1 MFQNYLK
8 IAIRNL
14 WKNKGF
20 STINILGLA
29 IGIATCLLITLYV
42 LDELSFDRYHEKS
55 SRIYRVNV
63 DLRFGGGE
71 QKFAVAPDPL
81 AFTMV
86 ELYPQVENAVRF
98 RGYGSSVIR
107 KGNENIKEDRIIS
120 VDSTLFDVFTLPM
133 IAGDPR
139 TALKAPYTVVI
150 TESIARKYFN
160 KTDVVGQSLRF
171 DNTQD
176 YKITGVVKDMPANS
190 HFNYDFFISLSSSDE
205 SRRGI
210 WLSFNFNTYLL
221 LKPGTSQQSVEA
233 KFEEIFKKYM
243 WPQAQDLMKITE
255 EDFQKSGNYLRL
267 SLIPLTDIHLKSDRI
282 AELGVNS
289 DMQMVYIFMI
299 IAILILVI
307 ACVNFMNL
315 STARS
320 ANRAKEVG
328 VRKVLGTQKINLI
341 KQFLTESVLMSLIA
355 FVIAIILATL
365 LLPYFNQLSVKE
377 LTLSPDKHPA
387 LLPLLVLFAMVVGL
401 LAGSYPAFYLSAFKP
416 IEVLKGKLSKGF
428 KSSYFRSGLVVLQ
441 FFISIGLIVATI
453 VIYRQLNF
461 IQNKKL
467 GFNKEQVITI
477 HDTYV
482 LNNKIETFKNEV
494 LKHTGVVSGTVSG
507 YLPVPSSR
515 NDNSWFPEGQMT
527 NENAVSMQTWGI
539 DHDYIKT
546 LNMEIIKGRDFSK
559 QFVTDSA
566 NVIINE
572 TAARLFGYQD
582 PIGKTISTITDFTT
596 KQVGNY
602 TVVGVVKNFHFE
614 SLRQNV
620 GALCML
626 LTPSTGSTSF
636 RIKTDNVTPLIRNIE
651 SLWKKMAPGEAFSY
665 SFLNEDFNN
674 IYRTEQRVGRIF
686 ISFAVFA
693 IFIACLGL
701 FGLATYAAEQRTKEI
716 GIRKVLGASVTNVAG
731 MLSRDFLKLVLI
743 AALFAF
749 PLSWWAMHK
758 WLEDFA
764 FRIDIG
770 WWVFVLAGVVALL
783 IALVTVSFQAIRA
796 AVSNPVKSLRTE

>member
-55 SRIYRVNV
+55 DRIYRLNV

-71 QKFAVAPDPL
+71 QKFAVGPDPL

-98 RGYGSSVIR
+98 RGYGSYVVK
-107 KGNENIKEDRIIS
+107 KGNQNIKEERIIS

-133 IAGDPR
+133 IAGEPR
-139 TALKAPYTVVI
+139 TALTAPYSVVI
-150 TESIARKYFN
+150 TESIAKKYFN

-176 YKITGVVKDMPANS
+176 YKVTGVIKDMPANS
-190 HFNYDFFISLSSSDE
+190 HFNYDFFLSLSSSEE

-221 LKPGTSQQSVEA
+221 LRPGTSKESVEA
-233 KFEEIFKKYM
+233 KFDEIFKKYM
-243 WPQAQDLMKITE
+243 WPQAQQLMQIS
-255 EDFQKSGNYLRL
+255 EDDFKKSGNYLKL
-267 SLIPLTDIHLKSDRI
+267 SLMPLADIHLKSDRI

-289 DMQMVYIFMI
+289 DIQMVYIFI
-299 IAILILVI
+299 VIAVLILII

-341 KQFLTESVLMSLIA
+341 TQFLTESVLMSLIA
-355 FVIAIILATL
+355 FVLAVGIAIL
-365 LLPYFNQLSVKE
+365 LMPYFNQLAVKE
-377 LTLSPDKHPA
+377 LTLSPAQHPS
-387 LLPLLVLFAMVVGL
+387 LLPLLILFAIVVGL
-401 LAGSYPAFYLSAFKP
+401 LAGSYPAFYLSAFRP

-428 KSSYFRSGLVVLQ
+428 RSSYFRSGLVILQ

-467 GFNKEQVITI
+467 GFNKEQVISI

-482 LNNKIETFKNEV
+482 LKNNVETFKNEI
-494 LKHTGVVSGTVSG
+494 LNQTGVVTGTVSG
-507 YLPVPSSR
+507 YLPVPSGR

-546 LNMEIIKGRDFSK
+546 LGMEIIKGRDFSK
-559 QFVTDSA
+559 QLATDSA

-572 TAARLFGYQD
+572 SAARLFGYQD
-582 PIGKTISTITDFTT
+582 PIGKTISTYEDLAT
-596 KQVGNY
+596 KKVANY
-602 TVVGVVKNFHFE
+602 TVIGVVKNFHYE

-626 LTPSTGSTSF
+626 LQPANSTISF
-636 RIKTDNVTPLIRNIE
+636 RIKTDNVAPVISGIE

-674 IYRTEQRVGRIF
+674 MYRTEQRVGKIF

-716 GIRKVLGASVTNVAG
+716 GIRKVLGASVANVAG
-731 MLSRDFLKLVLI
+731 MLSKDFLRLVLI
-743 AALFAF
+743 AAVFAF

-770 WWVFVLAGVVALL
+770 WWVFMLAGLVALL

>member
-8 IAIRNL
+8 IALRNL

-42 LDELSFDRYHEKS
+42 LDELSFDKYHEKS
-55 SRIYRVNV
+55 DRIYRVNI
-63 DLRFGGGE
+63 DLKFGGGE

-107 KGNENIKEDRIIS
+107 KGNQNIKEERIIS
-120 VDSTLFDVFTLPM
+120 ADSTLFDVFTLPM
-133 IAGDPR
+133 IAGDPH
-139 TALKAPYTVVI
+139 TALTAPYSVVI
-150 TESIARKYFN
+150 TESIAKKYFN
-160 KTDVVGQSLRF
+160 KTDVIGQSLRF
-171 DNTQD
+171 DNSQD
-176 YKITGVVKDMPANS
+176 YKVTGVIEDMPANS
-190 HFNYDFFISLSSSDE
+190 HFNFDFFVSLSTSEE

-210 WLSFNFNTYLL
+210 WLSFNFNTYILL
-221 LKPGTSQQSVEA
+221 RPGTSKESVEA
-233 KFEEIFKKYM
+233 KFDELFKKYM
-243 WPQAQDLMKITE
+243 WPQAQEMMKIS
-255 EDFQKSGNYLRL
+255 EDDFKKSGNYLRM
-267 SLIPLTDIHLKSDRI
+267 SLTPLPDIHLKSDRV

-289 DMQMVYIFMI
+289 DMQMVYIFII

-341 KQFLTESVLMSLIA
+341 NQFLTESVLMSLIA
-355 FVIAIILATL
+355 FVIALIIGML
-365 LLPYFNQLSVKE
+365 LLPYFNQLAVKE
-377 LTLSPDKHPA
+377 LTLSPSQHPM
-387 LLPLLVLFAMVVGL
+387 LIPLLVLFAIIVGL

-416 IEVLKGKLSKGF
+416 IEVLKGKVSRGF
-428 KSSYFRSGLVVLQ
+428 RSSYFRSGLVVFQ

-467 GFNKEQVITI
+467 GFNKEQVISI

-482 LNNKIETFKNEV
+482 LKNNVETFKNEV
-494 LKHTGVVSGTVSG
+494 LNQTGVVSGTISG
-507 YLPVPSSR
+507 FLPVPSGR
-515 NDNSWFPEGQMT
+515 NDNPWFPEGQMT
-527 NENAVSMQTWGI
+527 NENAVSMQSWAI

-546 LNMEIIKGRDFSK
+546 LGMEIIKGRDFSK
-559 QFVTDSA
+559 QLPTDSFK
-566 NVIINE
+566 VIINE

-582 PIGKTISTITDFTT
+582 PIGKTISSYENIQTKKVVTFTI
-596 KQVGNY
+596 VGL
-602 TVVGVVKNFHFE
+602 VKNFHYE

-620 GALCML
+620 GALCMFL
-626 LTPSTGSTSF
+626 QPSTGMTSF
-636 RIKTDNVTPLIRNIE
+636 RINTDNIKPIISNIE

-674 IYRTEQRVGRIF
+674 IYRSEQRVGRIF

-716 GIRKVLGASVTNVAG
+716 GIRKVLGASVVNVAG
-731 MLSRDFLKLVLI
+731 MLSKDFLRLVLI
-743 AALFAF
+743 AAVFAF

-764 FRIDIG
+764 FRINIG
-770 WWVFVLAGVVALL
+770 WWVFVLAGVTALL
-783 IALVTVSFQAIRA
+783 IALITVSFQAIRA
-796 AVSNPVKSLRTE
+796 AVSNPVNSLRSE

>member
-8 IAIRNL
+8 IALRNL

-42 LDELSFDRYHEKS
+42 LDELSYDRYHEKS
-55 SRIYRVNV
+55 DRIYRVNI

-98 RGYGSSVIR
+98 RGYGSFVIR
-107 KGNENIKEDRIIS
+107 KGNENIREDRIIS

-133 IAGDPR
+133 IAGNSR
-139 TALKAPYTVVI
+139 SALTAPYSVVI

-176 YKITGVVKDMPANS
+176 YKVTGVIKDMPVNS
-190 HFNYDFFISLSSSDE
+190 HFNYDFFISLSSTDE

-221 LKPGTSQQSVEA
+221 LKAGTSQQSVEA
-233 KFEEIFKKYM
+233 KFDEIYKKYM
-243 WPQAQDLMKITE
+243 WPQAQELMNITE

-267 SLIPLTDIHLKSDRI
+267 SLMPITDIHLKSDRI

-299 IAILILVI
+299 IAVLILVI

-355 FVIAIILATL
+355 FVIAVLLAML

-377 LTLSPDKHPA
+377 LTLSPEQHPA
-387 LLPLLVLFAMVVGL
+387 LLPLLVLFAIVVGL

-482 LNNKIETFKNEV
+482 LENKIETFKNEV

-515 NDNSWFPEGQMT
+515 SDNSWFPEGQLT

-559 QFVTDSA
+559 QFATDSA

-572 TAARLFGYQD
+572 TAASLFGYQD

-596 KQVGNY
+596 KEVGNY
-602 TVVGVVKNFHFE
+602 TVVGVVKNFHYE

-636 RIKTDNVTPLIRNIE
+636 RIKTDNVTPLIRSIE
-651 SLWKKMAPGEAFSY
+651 SLWKNMAPGEAFSY

-716 GIRKVLGASVTNVAG
+716 GIRKVLGASVTSVAG
-731 MLSRDFLKLVLI
+731 MLSKDFLKLVLI

-770 WWVFVLAGVVALL
+770 WWVFVLAGFVALL
-783 IALVTVSFQAIRA
+783 IALFTVSFQAIRA
-796 AVSNPVKSLRTE
+796 AISNPVKSLRTE